1 MSASQAKA
9 LRSLAEPIVAG
20 LDCDLED
27 VVIRQAGKRR
37 LVRIVVDHHSGGLTL
52 DLVASISREI
62 ARVLD
67 DSTVLGNS
75 AYVLEVTSPG
85 VDRPLTL
92 PRHWTRAVSRLVR
105 VTPKSG
111 GTIEGRVLSAD
122 ETQAVLDVDGAET
135 PVAYADVARAVV
147 QVEFTRIDEPDID
160 ETDLDKTD
168 LDETDLDEPDIDE
181 TDLDETDLDTD
192 DSGDDAGPPD
202 THPTDAR
209 DTDPREG

>member
-37 LVRIVVDHHSGGLTL
+37 LVRIVVDHRSGGLTL

-75 AYVLEVTSPG
+75 PYVLEVTSPG

-92 PRHWTRAVSRLVR
+92 PRHWVRAIGRLVQ
-105 VTPKSG
+105 VTPRAG
-111 GTIEGRVLSAD
+111 DAIVGRVLGAD
-122 ETQAVLDVDGAET
+122 DSQALLDVDGT
-135 PVAYADVARAVV
+135 QTTVAYADLARAVV
-147 QVEFTRIDEPDID
+147 QVEFTRIDEVELAD
-160 ETDLDKTD
+160 EDLSDA
-168 LDETDLDEPDIDE
+168 E
-181 TDLDETDLDTD
+181 
-192 DSGDDAGPPD
+192 DSDAEDSDDADEDLREGTTPA
-202 THPTDAR
+202 TGAT
-209 DTDPREG
+209 TDPEEG